1 MSSNKTTNMTA
12 TDGTSTSPIVVD
24 FGKHKAKLVK
34 QLRNGKGALVD
45 QVNQTL
51 DELRTAG
58 TIAASA
64 QPVIVVV
71 RERRRRK
78 SVLSMLKV

>member
-1 MSSNKTTNMTA
+1 MPA

-34 QLRNGKGALVD
+34 QLCNGKGKLVD
-45 QVNQTL
+45 QVSQTL

-58 TIAASA
+58 TISTSA
-64 QPVIVVV
+64 QPVIIVV